1 MKTVN
6 YLLDKAKK
14 LNLNDLQ
21 QFSVLIR
28 IYSYL
33 SHLTSGELKEKM
45 SQACLKTICD
55 ATLMAA
61 YSNIHQQKMKFAKDE
76 TVVKLPVRVNFG
88 GGWSDTPPYCMENGG
103 TVLNAAISING
114 TFPIEVTI
122 RKISEPCII
131 LESTDIG
138 SRTK

>member
-1 MKTVN
+1 M
-6 YLLDKAKK
+6 
-14 LNLNDLQ
+14 
-21 QFSVLIR
+21 
-28 IYSYL
+28 
-33 SHLTSGELKEKM
+33 E
-45 SQACLKTICD
+45 QACLKAICD
-55 ATLMAA
+55 ATLEGA
-61 YSNIHQQKMKFAKDE
+61 YSNIHQQKMKFARNE

-114 TFPIEVTI
+114 TLPIEVTI

-138 SRTK
+138 VLINLFVQQKTICQ